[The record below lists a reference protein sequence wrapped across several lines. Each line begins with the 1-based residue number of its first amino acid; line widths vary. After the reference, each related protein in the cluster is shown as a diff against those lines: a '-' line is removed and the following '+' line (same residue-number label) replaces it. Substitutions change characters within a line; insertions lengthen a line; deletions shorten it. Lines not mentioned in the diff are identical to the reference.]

1 MGFFKKFFSNEE
13 RGKKEGADDEKHS
26 KQRSP
31 TKKPKK
37 INRQLH
43 RPRRAGPPRDRHRGR
58 RHRRHLRADLA
69 PAAARAD
76 DRDQPGRIFVFF
88 SSLGRVLNEQKKRKL
103 CSLSL
108 SLHFFFFFFCTSNLS
123 SLSGRRRRAPRRR
136 PQVYVPRR
144 GPEGHAGGRAAGQG
158 LSVHLGRR
166 EDDGGRFVIL
176 SFFFFFF
183 FFFRERER

>member
-108 SLHFFFFFFCTSNLS
+108 SLHFFFFFFVLQTSL
-123 SLSGRRRRAPRRR
+123 LFQVAVVARRDGVLKFMFRVADLRATQVVE
-136 PQVYVPRR
+136 PQVKAYLYTW
-144 GPEGHAGGRAAGQG
+144 GAGRTTADG
-158 LSVHLGRR
+158 L
-166 EDDGGRFVIL
+166 
-176 SFFFFFF
+176 
-183 FFFRERER
+183 